1 MAEVTDVKAWGQKG
15 GVDMSDVVDLKD
27 FKNRKLNILLD
38 EYLKKKKEGKT
49 RPYLT
54 CDCESIFYAAV
65 LEPPD
70 LILICANCDEG
81 WGYRVAPSPGDL

>member
-1 MAEVTDVKAWGQKG
+1 MAEVTDVKAWDQKG
-15 GVDMSDVVDLKD
+15 GVDMSDVVALKD
-27 FKNRKLNILLD
+27 F
-38 EYLKKKKEGKT
+38 KKKKEGKT

-54 CDCESIFYAAV
+54 CDCESIFYAVV